1 MLELGDFSKD
11 EHEKIIDHLYEMDFE
26 SIYLVGDIFS
36 SINISDERFKKFDDT
51 NQLIRELDLTKMK
64 NKSILIKGS
73 RSIGLEKLI
82 N

>member
-1 MLELGDFSKD
+1 MKLFLEKSIAKSFFS
-11 EHEKIIDHLYEMDFE
+11 Y
-26 SIYLVGDIFS
+26 FS

>member
-11 EHEKIIDHLYEMDFE
+11 EHEKIIDRLYKMDFE

>member
-1 MLELGDFSKD
+1 MAIKIKNQLKD
-11 EHEKIIDHLYEMDFE
+11 IENLPFDADQL
-26 SIYLVGDIFS
+26 STS
-36 SINISDERFKKFDDT
+36 KKFDDT